1 MLNLSMMGSLGR
13 RRSTSAQCGVV
24 SSEWM
29 RYSERMNVLIL
40 VRATAQDVESLR
52 IADPNASEREREAT
66 CEGMLAHIRIIR
78 KGRGLVN
85 REGVFSHPAAAQQA
99 WG

>member
-1 MLNLSMMGSLGR
+1 MLNLSMMGSLWR

-40 VRATAQDVESLR
+40 VRVTAQAVESLR
-52 IADPNASEREREAT
+52 IADPTASEREKQHTRG
-66 CEGMLAHIRIIR
+66 CWRI
-78 KGRGLVN
+78 
-85 REGVFSHPAAAQQA
+85 
-99 WG
+99 